1 MASDTPSEPHVPPFL
16 PPAGTPL
23 DTARLLA
30 DPALPAAVRQF
41 LAGGGQLE
49 RIVLSEEGQWSH
61 QGEPFTNPA
70 LIALFNRSLQRT
82 PGGTWLLHI
91 PPFSYPIELADT
103 PYYVR
108 SARRDGER
116 FLLDLTDDCEE
127 VLQPATL
134 RHVEGR
140 GLYCRVKATPE
151 APAGY
156 PARLL
161 RPAYFAL
168 ADCLHPAGEGFV
180 LELGPEKS
188 AVPLVTW
195 QQARQG

>member
-1 MASDTPSEPHVPPFL
+1 M
-16 PPAGTPL
+16 PPAGAPL

-30 DPALPAAVRQF
+30 DPALPPPVRQF

-49 RIVLSEEGQWSH
+49 RIVLSQEGQWSH

-82 PGGTWLLHI
+82 AGGTWLLHI

-108 SARRDGER
+108 SARRADDR
-116 FLLDLTDDCEE
+116 FLVDLTDDSEE
-127 VLQPATL
+127 VLQPQTL
-134 RHVEGR
+134 CYVEGR
-140 GLYCRVKATPE
+140 GLYCRVKVGPA
-151 APAGY
+151 APTGY
-156 PARLL
+156 AARLL

-168 ADCLHPAGEGFV
+168 ADCLRPAGPEAGEGFV
-180 LELGPEKS
+180 LELGEHKTP
-188 AVPLVTW
+188 VPLVAW
-195 QQARQG
+195 EQARQS